1 MAGSGRARKAA
12 CGRRTAI
19 PVGVITGW
27 EERGPSWRGFA
38 TGGAKELFRL
48 GASDCSRICVTE
60 AAVDAMSLA
69 ALEELR
75 DDTLYVSTGGG
86 WAPATEEAIRA
97 LAGRAKCRNCGRD

>member
-1 MAGSGRARKAA
+1 MWAA
-12 CGRRTAI
+12 HSDS
-19 PVGVITGW
+19 VGVITGW

-48 GASDCSRICVTE
+48 GASDCLRICVTE

-86 WAPATEEAIRA
+86 WAPATEDGDPCF
-97 LAGRAKCRNCGRD
+97 GRARQCRHCRRD